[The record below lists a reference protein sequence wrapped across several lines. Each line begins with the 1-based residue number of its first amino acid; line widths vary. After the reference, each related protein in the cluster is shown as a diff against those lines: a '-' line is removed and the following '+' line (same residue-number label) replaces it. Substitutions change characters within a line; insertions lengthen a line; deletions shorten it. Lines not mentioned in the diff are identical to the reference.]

1 MTRRGLSFC
10 PALCALL
17 LLATA
22 CADGEGGSDGELQNG
37 QFGYHCTSDRDP
49 MCGPDGAFPEG
60 QLRTMPNTVAVGGE
74 FGVAFRAVS
83 SAAQDGS
90 ALIQPVSSDLLS
102 GGAGPEPTFTA
113 LKPGFAG
120 LLALRGSTVVDVIH
134 VRILPID
141 HVRIDAHTGTSGSVV
156 TGAPSVTV
164 GAGVQVDLS
173 AAAADEG
180 DGTLA
185 GTLDHA
191 WSSDDSSIAEIL
203 SSPTT
208 DEISVRGG
216 KAGETTIRATIDGVE
231 GSISVVVPGGPG
243 GSP

>member
-1 MTRRGLSFC
+1 
-10 PALCALL
+10 
-17 LLATA
+17 
-22 CADGEGGSDGELQNG
+22 
-37 QFGYHCTSDRDP
+37 
-49 MCGPDGAFPEG
+49 
-60 QLRTMPNTVAVGGE
+60 
-74 FGVAFRAVS
+74 
-83 SAAQDGS
+83 
-90 ALIQPVSSDLLS
+90 
-102 GGAGPEPTFTA
+102 
-113 LKPGFAG
+113 
-120 LLALRGSTVVDVIH
+120 
-134 VRILPID
+134 
-141 HVRIDAHTGTSGSVV
+141 VV

-185 GTLDHA
+185 GTLDYA

-208 DEISVRGG
+208 DEITVRGG